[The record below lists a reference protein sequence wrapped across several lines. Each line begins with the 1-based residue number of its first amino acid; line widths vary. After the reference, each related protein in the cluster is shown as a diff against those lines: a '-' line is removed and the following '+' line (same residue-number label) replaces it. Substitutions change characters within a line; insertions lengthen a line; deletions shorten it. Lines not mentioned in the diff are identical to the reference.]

1 VGDAEGRLRVPILVA
16 LLLLPVVGLALLLA
30 VPELDVVWEHH
41 PSHFWLVLG
50 VAAVNVVLAVLT
62 SEAATLRDDA
72 RLFLVSLALIASA
85 GFFALHALA
94 TPGVLLE
101 GPNQGFTIATPVG
114 LVLAAGFAAASA
126 LVGDRRGAISRRA
139 MRWMRAA
146 LIAAILGWAVASLAG
161 FPALSRLPDVE
172 APAALRVLAPVAIV
186 AYAFAGFRYLGLYR
200 RRGRTLPLAIAVA
213 FVLLAEAMAA
223 VAVGRSWH
231 LTWWE
236 WHVLMAVA
244 YGTVLVAARLEYGRT
259 RSLTAAFGG
268 LYLEGTLERVDA
280 RQSGA
285 LADLALAI
293 RSDEPLAPILER
305 LRREGFTA
313 EEAALLE
320 RSARELARVDALFRS
335 YVGPRLAERLAE
347 EPALAGLGGRDAD
360 VSVLFADLA
369 GFTSFSQGRPAG
381 EVVAMLNAYW
391 EAVVP
396 VVAGREGGLIERFA
410 GDAVMVVFNAL
421 DDQRDHPARAARAAL
436 AMRDAAERVAASHAD
451 WPRFRVGVNTGRAAI
466 GNVGAGDQRSFSA
479 IGDTTNVA
487 ARLQAAASPGQVL
500 ISEAT
505 RERLGDAAASRPL
518 GPMALK
524 GKDDDVE
531 VFELVEV
538 GAAP

>member
-1 VGDAEGRLRVPILVA
+1 
-16 LLLLPVVGLALLLA
+16 
-30 VPELDVVWEHH
+30 
-41 PSHFWLVLG
+41 
-50 VAAVNVVLAVLT
+50 
-62 SEAATLRDDA
+62 
-72 RLFLVSLALIASA
+72 
-85 GFFALHALA
+85 
-94 TPGVLLE
+94 
-101 GPNQGFTIATPVG
+101 
-114 LVLAAGFAAASA
+114 
-126 LVGDRRGAISRRA
+126 
-139 MRWMRAA
+139 
-146 LIAAILGWAVASLAG
+146 
-161 FPALSRLPDVE
+161 
-172 APAALRVLAPVAIV
+172 
-186 AYAFAGFRYLGLYR
+186 
-200 RRGRTLPLAIAVA
+200 
-213 FVLLAEAMAA
+213 
-223 VAVGRSWH
+223 
-231 LTWWE
+231 
-236 WHVLMAVA
+236 
-244 YGTVLVAARLEYGRT
+244 
-259 RSLTAAFGG
+259 
-268 LYLEGTLERVDA
+268 
-280 RQSGA
+280 
-285 LADLALAI
+285 
-293 RSDEPLAPILER
+293 
-305 LRREGFTA
+305 
-313 EEAALLE
+313 
-320 RSARELARVDALFRS
+320 
-335 YVGPRLAERLAE
+335 
-347 EPALAGLGGRDAD
+347 
-360 VSVLFADLA
+360 VLFADLA